1 MSPLSIF
8 GVCFQTS
15 PETSW
20 NHLLSN
26 SGLFWWMLAG
36 SNTRGEVGNSTANSS
51 TLSSTS
57 TNASTH
63 PLTQAPAVTSPTSTC
78 VGAICQTSVSG
89 CDVRGPT
96 TQTGRITVTDDS
108 GKLVPV
114 PCPVYIS
121 LWSSDQ
127 ASKNNASRASAT
139 TTIPSDATFATAYPP
154 FIFDHE
160 SSMIG
165 GCDVFGAICQT
176 GTIEA
181 TLNLTSTVSTTT
193 VACSDYLKAQQAALE
208 MQSGGPYIDRDQ
220 WLTRFGRSPQC
231 ATFVDRSYRGAGQSG
246 ATASYT
252 VSPGETYFNS
262 AYYSS
267 IRSEDF
273 SIAGYTMSGGS
284 LIPPK
289 PTPLAGCP
297 ANASEFDENLYPAGI
312 HHHIGAGRDWDCCG
326 WCNLHVPQLQIFYFP
341 DESGVVGSV
350 YNASNATR
358 MKPGFN
364 ASAAGKQAAPS
375 PNKPPVTAVVSGYT

>member
-1 MSPLSIF
+1 
-8 GVCFQTS
+8 
-15 PETSW
+15 
-20 NHLLSN
+20 
-26 SGLFWWMLAG
+26 MLAG
-36 SNTRGEVGNSTANSS
+36 SNTRGELGNSTTNAS
-51 TLSSTS
+51 TLSSTL

-63 PLTQAPAVTSPTSTC
+63 PLTQAPAVSSPTSTC
-78 VGAICQTSVSG
+78 VGPICQTSVSG

-96 TQTGRITVTDDS
+96 TQTGRVTVTDDS

-139 TTIPSDATFATAYPP
+139 TTIPSDDTFATAYPP
-154 FIFDHE
+154 FIFDLK

-193 VACSDYLKAQQAALE
+193 VACSDYLKAQKAALE
-208 MQSGGPYIDRDQ
+208 LQTGGPHIDRHE
-220 WLTRFGRSPQC
+220 WLTRFGHSPQC
-231 ATFVDRSYRGAGQSG
+231 STFVERGIRAAAHSDL
-246 ATASYT
+246 TKRYS
-252 VSPGETYFNS
+252 VSPGATDLNS

-267 IRSEDF
+267 IRLQDF
-273 SIAGYTMSGGS
+273 SIAGYTLSGGS
-284 LIPPK
+284 QIPPK

-297 ANASEFDENLYPAGI
+297 ANASEFDYYLYPGGI
-312 HHHIGAGRDWDCCG
+312 HYHVGAGREWNCCG

-341 DESGVVGSV
+341 DESDVVGSA
-350 YNASNATR
+350 YDTTNATR
-358 MKPGFN
+358 VKPGFN
-364 ASAAGKQAAPS
+364 ASAARKQAAPS
-375 PNKPPVTAVVSGYT
+375 SNKPPVTAVVSGYT

>member
-1 MSPLSIF
+1 MSPPSS
-8 GVCFQTS
+8 GVCFRS
-15 PETSW
+15 PPETLCD
-20 NHLLSN
+20 HLLFN
-26 SGLFWWMLAG
+26 SSLVWWMLAG
-36 SNTRGEVGNSTANSS
+36 SNTRGELGNSTTNAS
-51 TLSSTS
+51 TLSSTL

-63 PLTQAPAVTSPTSTC
+63 PLTQAPAVSSPTSTC
-78 VGAICQTSVSG
+78 VGPICQTSVSG

-96 TQTGRITVTDDS
+96 TQTGRVTVTDDS

-139 TTIPSDATFATAYPP
+139 TTIPSHATFTSAYPP
-154 FIFDHE
+154 FIFDLK

-165 GCDVFGAICQT
+165 GCDIFGAICQT

-193 VACSDYLKAQQAALE
+193 VACSDYLKAQRAAVVP
-208 MQSGGPYIDRDQ
+208 QTGTQTIAPYK

-231 ATFVDRSYRGAGQSG
+231 STFADWNSRADARRYLTKVYSVEPDDSK
-246 ATASYT
+246 
-252 VSPGETYFNS
+252 FNS

-267 IRSEDF
+267 IRLEDF
-273 SIAGYTMSGGS
+273 SVAGYTLSGGS
-284 LIPPK
+284 QIPPK
-289 PTPLAGCP
+289 PTLLAGCP
-297 ANASEFDENLYPAGI
+297 ANASEFDYGLYPGGI
-312 HHHIGAGRDWDCCG
+312 HYHIGVGRTWDCCG

-341 DESGVVGSV
+341 DESEVAASV
-350 YNASNATR
+350 YNATNAAR
-358 MKPGFN
+358 IKPGFN

-375 PNKPPVTAVVSGYT
+375 SNKPPVTAVVSGYT